1 MEGRRVPSMVFKTRV
16 RDESVGGPNPFRWQD
31 VPSEDIFRGR
41 RVVVFSLPGA
51 FTPTCSDRQCPAF
64 DRLCPELRRLG
75 IDDVYCFSVNDA
87 FVMHRWGRQLGLQ
100 NVKLIPDG
108 NGQFTRR
115 MGMLV
120 DKEHLGFGYRSWR
133 YAMVVRDGVVEKWF
147 EEPGINDEGADEDP
161 YGETDPERV
170 LDYLRREKAASDAA

>member
-1 MEGRRVPSMVFKTRV
+1 MFKTRV

-51 FTPTCSDRQCPAF
+51 FTPTCSDQQCPAF
-64 DRLCPELRRLG
+64 DRLCPEFRRLG

-87 FVMHRWGRQLGLQ
+87 FVMHQWGRQLGLE

-133 YAMVVRDGVVEKWF
+133 YAMIVRDGVIEKWF

-170 LDYLRREKAASDAA
+170 LDYLRGEKAASHTA